1 MKYFN
6 ITIILFTCFSFF
18 NCNSSQSINHD
29 LTRKDAQ
36 PVTLTQLTELKEAK
50 GWYRYSDGKWSSSNK
65 SRIPIGGSENYENNF
80 THITLYETNYNG
92 KIYNILDIGYLN
104 FVSFTDTKYG
114 FIGSTMVTWG
124 ESKADTE
131 EWNTYYIINPK
142 EFKISLKENKAI
154 RNSIKLITYSTNTP
168 NDNLQRSVTSNLRR
182 EEKFGGRIHFYT
194 FYNKDD
200 NVIRFYIEHRNSTGI
215 NRSKVFEDY
224 YYEIEYQKFI
234 EVFGKW
240 LK

>member
-36 PVTLTQLTELKEAK
+36 PITLTQLTELKEAK

-65 SRIPIGGSENYENNF
+65 SRIPIGGSENYDNNF

-104 FVSFTDTKYG
+104 FVYIRKYDI
-114 FIGSTMVTWG
+114 IGERVYDG
-124 ESKADTE
+124 ESHGGTD
-131 EWNTYYIINPK
+131 EWSEYYILNPK
-142 EFKISLKENKAI
+142 EFRISLKENKAI
-154 RNSIKLITYSTNTP
+154 KNSIKLITYSTISP
-168 NDNLQRSVTSNLRR
+168 NGNLQYSVTSNLR
-182 EEKFGGRIHFYT
+182 EERKFGGRIHFYT

-200 NVIRFYIEHRNSTGI
+200 NVVRFYIEHRNSIGI
-215 NRSKVFEDY
+215 SRSKVFEDY
-224 YYEIEYQKFI
+224 YYEVEYQKFV